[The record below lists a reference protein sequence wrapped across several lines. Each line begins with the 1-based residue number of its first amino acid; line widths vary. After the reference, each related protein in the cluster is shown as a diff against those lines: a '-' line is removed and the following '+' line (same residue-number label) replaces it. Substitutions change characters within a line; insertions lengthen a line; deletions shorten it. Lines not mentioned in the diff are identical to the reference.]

1 MQLKSAYEGKEPQYT
16 VFTDSIKESIDYIW
30 YTPSTL
36 VVKKVDEH
44 WKDVKNPLPSEK
56 LSSDHIA
63 IGAVFQ
69 WK

>member
-1 MQLKSAYEGKEPQYT
+1 
-16 VFTDSIKESIDYIW
+16 
-30 YTPSTL
+30 
-36 VVKKVDEH
+36 VKKVDEH